1 MRMFELTIAFRYLIP
16 RKKSLSTALVSL
28 LSVIVISLVVWLVLV
43 FLSVTTGIE
52 RNWLQKLTSL
62 HAPLRLT
69 PTEYY
74 YHSYFYQTDVVSSA
88 SDYTLKTIGEKAESE
103 RSDPYSD
110 SADIELPRN
119 WPSPE
124 RHQDGRLRDPVK
136 ETFALLNNLKINLT
150 DKFTFI
156 SPAVDHNG

>member
-43 FLSVTTGIE
+43 FLSITTGIE

-69 PTEYY
+69 PTDYYYNSYY
-74 YHSYFYQTDVVSSA
+74 YHADGVSAA
-88 SDYTLKTIGEKAESE
+88 SDYTLKTIGEKADAPQ
-103 RSDPYSD
+103 SDP
-110 SADIELPRN
+110 
-119 WPSPE
+119 
-124 RHQDGRLRDPVK
+124 
-136 ETFALLNNLKINLT
+136 
-150 DKFTFI
+150 
-156 SPAVDHNG
+156 